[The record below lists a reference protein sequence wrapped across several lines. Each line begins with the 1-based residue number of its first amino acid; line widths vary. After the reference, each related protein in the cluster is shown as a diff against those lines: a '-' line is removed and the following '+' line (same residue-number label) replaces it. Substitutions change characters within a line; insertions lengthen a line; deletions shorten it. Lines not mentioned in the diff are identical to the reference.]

1 MRVKNQYVDD
11 RMALYHGDSCEVL
24 TEIPSNS
31 VHFEIYSPPFA
42 SLYTYSN
49 SERDLGNSKDKHE
62 FYEHFKFIVDELYR
76 VLMPGRL
83 MAVHCMNLPT
93 SKSRDGFIGID
104 DFRGDLIRLY
114 QEAGFIY
121 HSEVCIWKDPVI
133 AMQRTK
139 ALGLLHK
146 QIKKDSAMCRQGI
159 PDYLVV
165 MRKPGDNPEPVTHT
179 NETFPVEIWQKYAS
193 PIWTDINPSDTLQYR
208 SARDNEDEKHICPL
222 QLTVIRRALNLWTNP
237 DDVVLTPF
245 MGIGSEVVTAL
256 ENGRRAVGVELKDSY
271 YKQAEKNAR
280 AVTANEQLSLW

>member
-1 MRVKNQYVDD
+1 MNVKNQYVDD

-24 TEIPSNS
+24 TEIPTNS
-31 VHFEIYSPPFA
+31 IHFEIYSPPFA

-49 SERDLGNSKDKHE
+49 SERDLGNSKNKHE
-62 FYEHFKFIVDELYR
+62 FYEHFEYIVKELYR

-114 QEAGFIY
+114 ESVGFIY

-146 QIKKDSAMCRQGI
+146 QIKKDSSMCRQGI

-165 MRKPGDNPEPVTHT
+165 MRKPGDNPEPITHT
-179 NETFPVEIWQKYAS
+179 NESFPVDIWQKYAS

-237 DDVVLTPF
+237 EDVVLTPF

>member
-1 MRVKNQYVDD
+1 MNVKNQYVGD

-24 TEIPSNS
+24 TEIPSDS
-31 VHFEIYSPPFA
+31 IHFEIYSPPFA

-49 SERDLGNSKDKHE
+49 SERDLGNSKNKHE
-62 FYEHFKFIVDELYR
+62 FYEHFEYIVKELYR

-280 AVTANEQLSLW
+280 AVTANEQLS